1 MAPFRKHPGPDPVCC
16 SGCKV
21 SSDSTLCFG
30 VYWSLILATSPFP
43 NSLRVL
49 ACLGWYLAIHRKPF
63 SICLHLT
70 KSILMAF
77 LLAVFFLH
85 SLLLNYNDPSLRQS
99 IYRLQRTRPDATGC
113 SPPARPL
120 PDFPEAL
127 AGFELV
133 HRPSPDVPASFV
145 S

>member
-1 MAPFRKHPGPDPVCC
+1 MLGVV
-16 SGCKV
+16 SGH
-21 SSDSTLCFG
+21 
-30 VYWSLILATSPFP
+30 SPQ
-43 NSLRVL
+43 
-49 ACLGWYLAIHRKPF
+49 AIF
-63 SICLHLT
+63 Y
-70 KSILMAF
+70 
-77 LLAVFFLH
+77 LLASHKIYLDGLLTSSFFLH